1 MLLSLLILLPLWG
14 IFMIFILNTEKNYLF
29 SDTNDML
36 VKKNEINIRNENE
49 VNDKTL
55 KVTALVVTVI
65 DLFLSLVI

>member
-29 SDTNDML
+29 SDTNDTL
-36 VKKNEINIRNENE
+36 VKQNVGKDNE

>member
-1 MLLSLLILLPLWG
+1 MLLSLLILLPLFG

-29 SDTNDML
+29 SDTNDTL
-36 VKKNEINIRNENE
+36 VKQNVGKDNE